1 MSGSGEGIFYDSVLK
16 GNAYKEIV
24 KVMLDKSGYSVHPY
38 GYESTLSS
46 VKSKLTKDTR
56 NSKTV
61 RRIRS
66 SPDLL
71 IYDEQKNDL
80 MLVEVKMRKDPSPKI
95 RPRLIRR
102 LKEFWNDSILVL
114 VVPHDNVFYAQKIGE
129 LEIKPVY
136 YRLADFEKFQDVFT
150 RVRTEDISHYKDIAL
165 QTMKKQKRSDTEE
178 KTMNLDVSIR
188 FSDPKVASEIAD
200 AKIADGIKIQRK
212 LTLREMVNPP
222 IDFIISIGANL
233 AVAVA
238 AHLIARFLYDRL
250 KVGKD
255 NRLTINDNSVEIN
268 AEKIEQLII
277 NIEKEKK
284 DE

>member
-1 MSGSGEGIFYDSVLK
+1 M
-16 GNAYKEIV
+16 
-24 KVMLDKSGYSVHPY
+24 
-38 GYESTLSS
+38 
-46 VKSKLTKDTR
+46 
-56 NSKTV
+56 
-61 RRIRS
+61 
-66 SPDLL
+66 
-71 IYDEQKNDL
+71 
-80 MLVEVKMRKDPSPKI
+80 
-95 RPRLIRR
+95 
-102 LKEFWNDSILVL
+102 VL

-129 LEIKPVY
+129 LETKPVY
-136 YRLADFEKFQDVFT
+136 YRLADFEKFQDIFT

-165 QTMKKQKRSDTEE
+165 QTMKKKKGTDTEE

-200 AKIADGIKIQRK
+200 AKIADGINIQRK

-238 AHLIARFLYDRL
+238 AHLIARFLYDKL

-284 DE
+284 DK